1 MCNKEEVKR
10 LYFENKLSCTDIAK
24 AVGISHQAVS
34 KILKQFPEYAFEK
47 ERRKKENKIK
57 HNRQIAE
64 CVKKKR
70 AELGLEQ
77 RNEDYIIFA
86 RLKELQEQNAMS
98 MSKRRTLSDDALVKS
113 CINHYKY
120 EAENERIVF
129 IEDFGRKPA
138 DLPKSIKVHK
148 KILNGSYE
156 YMQNIEDEKWIS
168 VTEKRVL
175 TKA

>member
-1 MCNKEEVKR
+1 MCNKEEVKK

-34 KILKQFPEYAFEK
+34 KILKQFPEYADEK
-47 ERRKKENKIK
+47 ERRKRENKIK

-77 RNEDYIIFA
+77 KNEDYIIFA
-86 RLKELQEQNAMS
+86 RLKELQEQNAVS
-98 MSKRRTLSDDALVKS
+98 MSKRRTLSDDALVAT

-120 EAENERIVF
+120 DPEREKIVF
-129 IEDFGRKPA
+129 VEDFGKKPG
-138 DLPKSIKVHK
+138 DLPKSVNVHK
-148 KILNGSYE
+148 VVLNVFRE
-156 YMQNIEDEKWIS
+156 YAQNIESEKWTS
-168 VTEKRVL
+168 TAEEKALSR
-175 TKA
+175 

>member
-34 KILKQFPEYAFEK
+34 KILNQFPEYADEK
-47 ERRKKENKIK
+47 ERRKRENKIK

-129 IEDFGRKPA
+129 IEDFGLKPA

-148 KILNGSYE
+148 KY
-156 YMQNIEDEKWIS
+156 
-168 VTEKRVL
+168 
-175 TKA
+175 